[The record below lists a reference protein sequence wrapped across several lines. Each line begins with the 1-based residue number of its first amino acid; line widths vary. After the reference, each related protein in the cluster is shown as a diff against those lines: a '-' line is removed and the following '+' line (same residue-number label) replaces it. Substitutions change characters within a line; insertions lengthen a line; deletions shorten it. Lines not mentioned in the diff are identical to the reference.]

1 MDPHSGQNIFNVILF
16 WFKHLN
22 SEYPWHMPKSGGSSF
37 IYATKRGGPG
47 QGGARTIIGQ
57 LGDSFPRFDG
67 QGSCHQD
74 VWSAPDEPH

>member
-1 MDPHSGQNIFNVILF
+1 
-16 WFKHLN
+16 
-22 SEYPWHMPKSGGSSF
+22 MPKSGGSSF
-37 IYATKRGGPG
+37 IKAMKRGGPG

-67 QGSCHQD
+67 QGSCCQD